1 MSTATAVKLTLR
13 EVVLAA
19 IEDAYDYRTAQVED
33 CRACDRQPAG
43 ICGDHQ
49 ADNDAAWF
57 YDDARRQIEQSP
69 GSAEVLAVL
78 GTEGE
83 QS

>member
-1 MSTATAVKLTLR
+1 MGTATAVKLTLR

-19 IEDAYDYRTAQVED
+19 IEDDYRTAQVEE
-33 CRACDRQPAG
+33 CLACDRQPAG

-78 GTEGE
+78 GAEE
-83 QS
+83 WS